1 MSETQRLLLAATQAP
16 PPHEPLIHV
25 STPHLL
31 LSMAPLFLLAGASYS
46 MDLGL
51 ESPILVGTIRAFVQL
66 SILGMILEPI
76 FIRGVDWWWLVIG
89 YVCFMVTV
97 ATLEAVKRPKY
108 YFHNMTWLV
117 LGLISI
123 NITSVSL
130 FAFGIILQPTPL
142 WDPRY
147 VIPIIGMLL
156 GNCING
162 LALAL
167 NSILTGFVESSR
179 EVELYLSFGANSY
192 EASLRLRR
200 EAVRTGAMPQLNGMA
215 IIGLVSIPGMMT
227 GQILGG
233 SAVTEAAR
241 YQMLIIYFISM
252 VAFGTILSGV
262 YVAVRVGFDQPT
274 SMQRTDR
281 LFKRVEQPSVLWA
294 MATSFVEWV
303 QSWCWDKPP
312 KRRRRTL
319 SYDIGMTTAPEAE
332 ALYLAP
338 KGELVVSTLQNSAAA
353 SFHTTHRPAF
363 FQASDM
369 ACSFAH
375 PVDDESSSL
384 STPPIRRVLFRDLQ
398 FGVAAGEIALVSGPS
413 GVGKSTLLRMLAG
426 LAPCDGDGGVLSLDG
441 TLRSELD
448 MCLWR
453 KHVRYVTQSQVD
465 IPGTPNDFLK
475 RVSAFAVWNQTTTAN
490 EEEDAS
496 PSYHEMKATTRDL
509 LQEWGMPQHGGAH
522 SSFPYLLDKEWST
535 LSGGEAQRVLLAFA
549 MASRPRVLLL
559 DESTSA
565 LDLDTK
571 MRVERS
577 ILQFCNEHN
586 NSSVLMIT
594 HDVDQMERLQQT
606 KTTAL

>member
-1 MSETQRLLLAATQAP
+1 MSETRGLLLAAAQAP

-31 LSMAPLFLLAGASYS
+31 LSIVPLFLLAGASYS

-76 FIRGVDWWWLVIG
+76 FIRGLDWWWLVIA
-89 YVCFMVTV
+89 YVCFMVTL

-108 YFHNMTWLV
+108 YFHNMTWFV
-117 LGLISI
+117 FGLISI
-123 NITSVSL
+123 NITLVSL

-167 NSILTGFVESSR
+167 NSILTGFVESAR

-233 SAVTEAAR
+233 APVTEAAR

-262 YVAVRVGFDQPT
+262 YLAVRIGFDQSS

-281 LFKRVEQPSVLWA
+281 LFKRVEQPWALWA
-294 MATSFVEWV
+294 MTTSFVEWV
-303 QSWCWDKPP
+303 QSWWDKTP
-312 KRRRRTL
+312 KRRRTL
-319 SYDIGMTTAPEAE
+319 SHDLGTTTSAE
-332 ALYLAP
+332 TSYLAP
-338 KGELVVSTLQNSAAA
+338 KGELVVSTLQGSTCTA
-353 SFHTTHRPAF
+353 SLNAHRPAF
-363 FQASDM
+363 FQASNM
-369 ACSFAH
+369 ACSFAQ
-375 PVDDESSSL
+375 PVVKKSRHDDDEEQTTALKDESSSL
-384 STPPIRRVLFRDLQ
+384 IPPPLRHVLFRDLH
-398 FGVAAGEIALVSGPS
+398 FGVAAGEMALVSGPS
-413 GVGKSTLLRMLAG
+413 GVGKSTLLRILAG
-426 LAPCDGDGGVLSLDG
+426 LVPCDDGILSLDG
-441 TLRSELD
+441 TLRSELTD

-453 KHVRYVTQSQVD
+453 KHVRYVTQSKVD
-465 IPGTPNDFLK
+465 IPGTPYDFLK
-475 RVSAFAVWNQTTTAN
+475 RVSAFGVWNRTA
-490 EEEDAS
+490 EASVS
-496 PSYHEMKATTRDL
+496 PSYHEMKATTRAL
-509 LQEWGMPQHGGAH
+509 LQGWGMPPGSQHN
-522 SSFPYLLDKEWST
+522 YLDKDWST
-535 LSGGEAQRVLLAFA
+535 LSGGEAQRVLVALA
-549 MASRPRVLLL
+549 MASRPQVLLL

-571 MRVERS
+571 MRVEQS
-577 ILQFCNEHN
+577 IAKFCKE
-586 NSSVLMIT
+586 NSISALIIT
-594 HDVDQMERLQQT
+594 HDEDQMERIQ
-606 KTTAL
+606 KTTK

>member
-1 MSETQRLLLAATQAP
+1 
-16 PPHEPLIHV
+16 
-25 STPHLL
+25 
-31 LSMAPLFLLAGASYS
+31 

-76 FIRGVDWWWLVIG
+76 FIRGLDWWWLVIA
-89 YVCFMVTV
+89 YVCFMITL

-108 YFHNMTWLV
+108 YFHNMTWFV
-117 LGLISI
+117 FGLIFI
-123 NITSVSL
+123 NITLVSL

-167 NSILTGFVESSR
+167 NSILTGFVESAR

-262 YVAVRVGFDQPT
+262 YLAVRIGFDQST

-281 LFKRVEQPSVLWA
+281 LFKRVEQPWALWA
-294 MATSFVEWV
+294 KATPFVEWV
-303 QSWCWDKPP
+303 QSWCCCCCWDKTP
-312 KRRRRTL
+312 KRRRTL
-319 SYDIGMTTAPEAE
+319 SYDIDTTTSAE
-332 ALYLAP
+332 TSYVAP
-338 KGELVVSTLQNSAAA
+338 KGKLAVRTLRGSAASLNA
-353 SFHTTHRPAF
+353 HRRPAF
-363 FQASDM
+363 FQASNL
-369 ACSFAH
+369 ACSFAQPIVVRKSSH
-375 PVDDESSSL
+375 DHEEQTTVQLVDDDDDDDESSSL
-384 STPPIRRVLFRDLQ
+384 IPPIRRVLFRDLH
-398 FGVAAGEIALVSGPS
+398 FGVAAGEMALVSGPS
-413 GVGKSTLLRMLAG
+413 GVGKSTLLRILAG
-426 LAPCDGDGGVLSLDG
+426 LAPCDDDDGVLSLDG
-441 TLRSELD
+441 TLQSELTD

-453 KHVRYVTQSQVD
+453 KHVRYVTQSKVD
-465 IPGTPNDFLK
+465 IPGTPHDFLK
-475 RVSAFAVWNQTTTAN
+475 RVSALSVWNQPTEAFV
-490 EEEDAS
+490 S

-509 LQEWGMPQHGGAH
+509 LQGWGMPCSGGGH
-522 SSFPYLLDKEWST
+522 SSYLDKEWST
-535 LSGGEAQRVLLAFA
+535 LSGGEAQRMLVALA
-549 MASRPRVLLL
+549 MASRPQVLLL

-571 MRVERS
+571 MRVEQS
-577 ILQFCNEHN
+577 IAKYCKENAISALI
-586 NSSVLMIT
+586 IT
-594 HDVDQMERLQQT
+594 HDEDQMERIQ
-606 KTTAL
+606 KTTE